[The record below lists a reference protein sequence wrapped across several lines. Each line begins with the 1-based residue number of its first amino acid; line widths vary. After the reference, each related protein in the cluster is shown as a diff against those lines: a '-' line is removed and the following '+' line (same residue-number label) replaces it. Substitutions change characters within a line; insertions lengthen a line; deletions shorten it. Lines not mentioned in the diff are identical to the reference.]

1 MICLALIAPSFGV
14 GILAGAAMLYR
25 MRDRRGGKRA
35 PEGFAGSDDFSWPG
49 RPMRIID
56 AETAA
61 RHVGGGE

>member
-1 MICLALIAPSFGV
+1 MTCLLLTLSSSAIVAV
-14 GILAGAAMLYR
+14 VAATAGYR
-25 MRDRRGGKRA
+25 MRNGRCGERT

>member
-1 MICLALIAPSFGV
+1 MTCFVLMASSFGV
-14 GILAGAAMLYR
+14 GILVSAATLYR
-25 MRDRRGGKRA
+25 MRNRRGGERA

>member
-1 MICLALIAPSFGV
+1 MTCLVLMVSSFGA
-14 GILAGAAMLYR
+14 GILVGAATLYR
-25 MRDRRGGKRA
+25 MRDRRCGERA

-56 AETAA
+56 AETAT

>member
-1 MICLALIAPSFGV
+1 MTCFVLMASSFGV
-14 GILAGAAMLYR
+14 GILVGAATLYR
-25 MRDRRGGKRA
+25 MRNGRGGERA

-49 RPMRIID
+49 RPIRIID

>member
-1 MICLALIAPSFGV
+1 MTCFVLMASSFGA
-14 GILAGAAMLYR
+14 GILVGAATLYR

-49 RPMRIID
+49 RPIRIID